1 MASSSDSTV
10 KAYPNPPKICCLGAG
25 YVGGPTMAVMA
36 KMCPDIK
43 VTVTDLNERRIAAW
57 NSSNLPIYEPG
68 LQEVVEEARGRNLFF
83 STDIDTAIREC
94 TIIFVSVN
102 TPTKTSGIGAGEAAD
117 LTYWELA
124 ARRIAAVCLASENKS
139 PKIIVEKSTVPVK
152 TADAMARVMAASCA
166 GTDFQVLS
174 NPEFLA
180 EGTAIDDLFK
190 PDRVLV
196 GGPTTPQGNA
206 AVNYLANVYRR
217 WVPTEQVLTTNLW
230 SAELSKLTANAFLA
244 QRISSINSISALCEA
259 TGANVSEVAHAIG
272 VDTRIG
278 PKFLKSSVGFGG
290 SCFQK
295 DILNLVYLCRSFGLP
310 EVAEYW
316 NQVII
321 MNDWQKKRFAQNM
334 VSSMFNTVS
343 GKKIAILGFA
353 FKKDTGDTRETPAI
367 DVCKSLIAE
376 KASIAIYDP
385 KVAREQIYSDL
396 GKETIDKIN
405 IENDAY
411 IACAGAHAIAVM
423 TEWDVFK
430 KLDLQKIYD
439 AMSKPA
445 FIFDGRNI
453 LNVPKLTAIG
463 FQCWAVGKSL

>member
-1 MASSSDSTV
+1 
-10 KAYPNPPKICCLGAG
+10 
-25 YVGGPTMAVMA
+25 MA
-36 KMCPDIK
+36 KMCPEIK

-83 STDIDTAIREC
+83 STDIDAAIREC
-94 TIIFVSVN
+94 SIIFVSVA

-124 ARRIAAVCLASENKS
+124 ARRIASVCVASGDKS

-152 TADAMARVMAASCA
+152 TADAMAAVMAASCK

-180 EGTAIDDLFK
+180 EGTAIEDLFK

-196 GGPTTPQGNA
+196 GGPTTPQGDA
-206 AVNYLANVYRR
+206 AVQYLANVYRK
-217 WVPTEQVLTTNLW
+217 WVASSQVLTTNLW

-244 QRISSINSISALCEA
+244 QRISSINSISALCEV
-259 TGANVSEVAHAIG
+259 TGANVSEVANAIG

-278 PKFLKSSVGFGG
+278 AKFLKASVGFGG

-310 EVAEYW
+310 EVADYW
-316 NQVII
+316 HQVIV
-321 MNDWQKKRFAQNM
+321 MNDWQKQRFATNM
-334 VSSMFNTVS
+334 VSKMFNTVS

-367 DVCKSLIAE
+367 DVCKSLMAE
-376 KASIAIYDP
+376 KANIAIYDP
-385 KVAREQIYSDL
+385 KVSREQIYSDL
-396 GKETIDKIN
+396 GKETIDTVEIDD
-405 IENDAY
+405 DAY
-411 IACAGAHAIAVM
+411 IACAGAHAVAIL
-423 TEWDVFK
+423 TEWDEFK
-430 KLDLQKIYD
+430 TLDFQRIYD
-439 AMSKPA
+439 SMQKPA
-445 FIFDGRNI
+445 FMFDGRNI
-453 LNVPKLTAIG
+453 VNLEELEAMG
-463 FQCWAVGKSL
+463 FDCWAVGKAKAPK